1 MENIQQI
8 RKAHW
13 KLTHEVTFKTTTK
26 TLEDGSTHTTK
37 KRIVKR
43 VPGPSLKAFAKE
55 CSVRDGVDYNEVIKV
70 AHRHAS
76 KSRSEAKKLK
86 TRAATAAN
94 RLARRKGS
102 NNKASSASVADVI
115 PTKK

>member
-13 KLTHEVTFKTTTK
+13 RLTHKVTFKSNTV
-26 TLEDGSTHTTK
+26 TLEDGSTHTKT
-37 KRIVKR
+37 KRIVESI
-43 VPGPSLKAFAKE
+43 PGPSLKAFAKE
-55 CSVRDGVDYNEVIKV
+55 CSARDGVDYNEVIKV
-70 AHRHAS
+70 AHRRAN
-76 KSRSEAKKLK
+76 KGRSEAKVLR

-102 NNKASSASVADVI
+102 NNKASAIPAVL